1 MKGRVE
7 SQMDQTP
14 SRQGNILYDWTGEGC
29 ESSLKFLDASQLGRQ
44 PYDAAIV
51 GAGVVGCALAY
62 RLSQFKLRVLLVDK
76 NFDVGEGSSKGNSA
90 IVHTGFDATPGSLE
104 SKLVTQASRQW
115 PILVE
120 KLKIPYDSCGAVL
133 LAIDDEQQAQ
143 LPSIHKKALANGV
156 DDARLLVA
164 SEVRELE
171 ANAPEY
177 VRGGLLVPRESIAD
191 PFAAS
196 IAFAEVA
203 LTNGVDLLLGASIA
217 AIENPSGAVKT
228 LVTSS
233 EKRITTRILI
243 NAAGLGS
250 RALADCYAGQPFDIN
265 PRRGQFLI
273 FDKFCRPLIGRILLP
288 VPTPQTKGVLV
299 IPTIFGNL
307 IAGPTAEDLPLDSPV
322 ATCTTSEGLQQV
334 LVGATRLFPRL
345 QGQPVIG
352 TYAGARCNCAQGS
365 YLIRYNDPHPG
376 ILTVTGI
383 RSTGFT
389 SSPALAEY
397 LIQGLADNC
406 ELKLEEKPDAVDSRP
421 DRAWPGWWRRPFEN
435 TELVKREPD
444 YGRIICTCESVSRGE
459 IIDALE
465 SPLKPRTLDA
475 VKRRTR
481 VLMGRCQAFECLVP
495 VAEIISS
502 HCRIPLKRVTKNG
515 PGSELLKT

>member
-1 MKGRVE
+1 
-7 SQMDQTP
+7 
-14 SRQGNILYDWTGEGC
+14 
-29 ESSLKFLDASQLGRQ
+29 
-44 PYDAAIV
+44 
-51 GAGVVGCALAY
+51 
-62 RLSQFKLRVLLVDK
+62 
-76 NFDVGEGSSKGNSA
+76 
-90 IVHTGFDATPGSLE
+90 
-104 SKLVTQASRQW
+104 
-115 PILVE
+115 
-120 KLKIPYDSCGAVL
+120 
-133 LAIDDEQQAQ
+133 
-143 LPSIHKKALANGV
+143 
-156 DDARLLVA
+156 
-164 SEVRELE
+164 
-171 ANAPEY
+171 
-177 VRGGLLVPRESIAD
+177 
-191 PFAAS
+191 
-196 IAFAEVA
+196 
-203 LTNGVDLLLGASIA
+203 
-217 AIENPSGAVKT
+217 
-228 LVTSS
+228 
-233 EKRITTRILI
+233 
-243 NAAGLGS
+243 
-250 RALADCYAGQPFDIN
+250 
-265 PRRGQFLI
+265 
-273 FDKFCRPLIGRILLP
+273 

>member
-1 MKGRVE
+1 MDGRVE
-7 SQMDQTP
+7 SQMDQTS
-14 SRQGNILYDWTGEGC
+14 SRQGKILYDWPGEGC
-29 ESSLKFLDASQLGRQ
+29 ESSLKFLDSAQLGPQ
-44 PYDAAIV
+44 PYDIAIV
-51 GAGVVGCALAY
+51 GAGVVGCTLAY
-62 RLSQFKLRVLLVDK
+62 RLSQFQLRVLLIDK

-90 IVHTGFDATPGSLE
+90 ILHTGFDATPGSLE
-104 SKLVTQASRQW
+104 SKLVTQASRRW
-115 PILVE
+115 PVLAE

-133 LAIDDEQQAQ
+133 LAIDDEQEAQ
-143 LPSIHKKALANGV
+143 LPNIHKKALVNGV
-156 DDARLLVA
+156 DDVRLLVP

-171 ANAPEY
+171 PNAPEY

-217 AIENPSGAVKT
+217 AVENPSGAVKT

-444 YGRIICTCESVSRGE
+444 YGRIICTCENVSRGE
-459 IIDALE
+459 VIDALE